1 METLK
6 RLNLGLSFLLE
17 LLLALAA
24 GYCAYALALTMALRV
39 GLAILAPAV
48 LIVIWSLFLAPMART
63 RLSMPGLL
71 MAKLALF
78 GGASL
83 VLYAAGRPG
92 LATTFAVLIL
102 VNMIGVVAWKQF

>member
-24 GYCAYALALTMALRV
+24 GYCAYALPLTMALRV
-39 GLAILAPAV
+39 GLAILVPAA
-48 LIVIWSLFLAPMART
+48 LIVIWSLLLAPKALT
-63 RLSMPGLL
+63 RLSTPRLL
-71 MAKLALF
+71 MAKLTLF
-78 GGASL
+78 GGAAL
-83 VLYAAGRPG
+83 ALYAAGRPG
-92 LATTFAVLIL
+92 LTATFGVLIL